1 MLGPPEQQEA
11 LLISLVDT
19 TETGCMEAMRGM
31 FAARKAV
38 FVDLLEWEIPVLDG
52 RYEIDQFDDE
62 HARYLILTD
71 EAQGHVASARLLP
84 TTRPHILDSLFPAL
98 SAGPIPCGADTFEIT
113 RFCLD
118 RSLSAPSRR
127 IARNRLVTALVE
139 HALAN
144 GIRTYTGVADSAWL
158 AQILRFG
165 WDAAPL
171 GQLLPESKQLG
182 ALRIHI
188 TAATPSLLD
197 QAGMWS
203 PTPSRLADA
212 AFA

>member
-1 MLGPPEQQEA
+1 M
-11 LLISLVDT
+11 ISLVDT

-38 FVDLLEWEIPVLDG
+38 FVDLLEWEIPVLNG

-62 HARYLILTD
+62 LARYLILTD
-71 EAQGHVASARLLP
+71 ETRGHVASARLLP
-84 TTRPHILDSLFPAL
+84 TTRPHILDSLFPTL
-98 SAGPIPCGADTFEIT
+98 SAGPIPRGADTFEIT

-118 RSLSAPSRR
+118 RTLYAPGRR
-127 IARNRLVTALVE
+127 AARNRLVTALVE

-144 GIRTYTGVADSAWL
+144 GIRTYTGVAESGWL
-158 AQILRFG
+158 AQILQFG

-171 GQLLPESKQLG
+171 GHILPGSKQLA
-182 ALRIHI
+182 ALQIHI
-188 TAATPSLLD
+188 TEATPSLLK
-197 QAGMWS
+197 QTGMWS